1 MVSVFIMEKTM
12 DNNNLINRQD
22 VNQLQKSPDIANKS
36 NIAQKV
42 GNYYNSSN
50 ISPSNR
56 VLAENI
62 FRLLVRD
69 TEIKVRQVL
78 ADTLKD
84 SNDLPHDIVNSI
96 IKDSDSVA
104 LPFIQ
109 YYQSL
114 TDEDLIS
121 ILNSSNLPKQK
132 AVAKRKSL
140 SKNISSYIVNN
151 CSDGVIEK
159 LVTNETANI
168 ANETFEEIINKYPE
182 NDVLKKGI
190 IYRNNLPFEVIE
202 KIISHISYK
211 LKAYLVLNHNL
222 PQDFATDLI
231 NEIKEKLTLKVSEEY
246 SQDDEIRDFVQH
258 LYKANRLTYSLVTR
272 AICSGDLTFFEHSLS
287 FLAETPVANV
297 RKILFNSTADFEI
310 RNLFR
315 KAMLPKSVFPA
326 IFSALKV
333 INDVR
338 FDCGQSNN
346 KLFSRKVIER
356 ILSYT
361 PSTDELNSDD
371 LNYLLS
377 QLH

>member
-1 MVSVFIMEKTM
+1 MENTK
-12 DNNNLINRQD
+12 IISHQD
-22 VNQLQKSPDIANKS
+22 VERLRNNPDTANKS

-42 GNYYNSSN
+42 GGYYQQGVLSSSN
-50 ISPSNR
+50 R
-56 VLAENI
+56 TLAENI
-62 FRLLVRD
+62 FRLLVHD

-78 ADTLKD
+78 ADTLKY
-84 SNDLPHDIVNSI
+84 SNDLPHDIVKSI
-96 IKDSDSVA
+96 IKDRDSVA

-109 YYQSL
+109 HYQSL
-114 TDEDLIS
+114 TDDDLVN
-121 ILNSSNLPKQK
+121 ILKTSTLPKQK
-132 AVAKRKSL
+132 AVAKRNNL
-140 SKNISSYIVNN
+140 SRNLSSYIVNN
-151 CSDGVIEK
+151 CTDGVIEK
-159 LVTNETANI
+159 LVTNETADI
-168 ANETFEEIINKYPE
+168 ANETFEEIIKKYPE
-182 NDVLKKGI
+182 SDILKKGI

-231 NEIKEKLTLKVSEEY
+231 NEIKEKLTLKISEEY
-246 SQDDEIRDFVQH
+246 SQDDQIRDFVQH

-272 AICSGDLTFFEHSLS
+272 AICAGDLMFFEHSLS
-287 FLAETPVANV
+287 FLAEIPVANV

-310 RNLFR
+310 RNLLR

-326 IFSALKV
+326 IFNALKV

-361 PSTDELNSDD
+361 QSTEELSSDD
-371 LNYLLS
+371 LQYLLS